1 MSLSTIQRFS
11 QVEFSLGELTGA
23 LGDSITVLP
32 LVVAIGALSDLSIGM
47 MLLGFGIF
55 QILWGLYYGAPVS
68 VEPMKALAALVIAGG
83 LSTQEFALAGLV
95 AGSVLLFLGR
105 THTLGRI
112 QSYIGQPVV
121 RGVQLGVALLLLETG
136 IQLGVENLRLS
147 LLAAVLVLLLIFG
160 GSRQIAPLVVLGVG
174 GLLAVLQVGAPS
186 LAIPSP
192 STIHLSGG
200 SVAIIPVIGATAGQL
215 AMTVGNAAVATSLLI
230 SEYFEADVS
239 PDQLASSMGVMNLL
253 AVPFGMIP
261 MCHGSGGVA
270 GKYTFG
276 ARTAGSNVILGI
288 LYIGAALLATGIV
301 MAFPLSILGV
311 VLVLVALELGRTS
324 LKTDHWGV
332 TILIGVVSV
341 LTNIGVG
348 FASGLLVFLILD
360 RWRSVSGGLVS
371 WLSPS

>member
-83 LSTQEFALAGLV
+83 LSTQEFTLAGLV

-192 STIHLSGG
+192 STIHLSGD